1 MLSNSIKYCLGI
13 FFFYFFIF
21 KISYCNDKVPKNN
34 LYNLLRKEIV
44 ASNKDK
50 TSDELVK
57 FDIFFNKIIENYSDD
72 DISNI
77 VSHNIVNDAVYE
89 KTGFFYGG
97 DAYPNNTVLN
107 NINRCVSNIGKYFF
121 AYILSHPSSDLSE
134 IEMNQNVIKFLLN
147 DENVNRQIKEIL
159 KEFKGIEGD
168 IIDFYNPKSEMYDF
182 KKNYNLLRKFYF
194 FNRKNSNKNV
204 KSIYFK
210 KILSDIWNILIKPYF
225 SGLNIALYLASYFII
240 FDRITDNLLLK
251 LFQFLPIP
259 FVKEIIMLVYSYKIV
274 GALSSSKSVIGGILF
289 GAGIFT
295 SIKCYFNIYKKFR
308 SYAEDYKKI
317 ALRVSTFRK
326 MLLLMKNIYGIFENN
341 SDLNI
346 FMNKRLKNI
355 FNLINNN
362 SIPEVKWAVDNLL
375 KRDVSMIY
383 FSYKAPSVLAIYNI
397 FNDNRNV
404 FINAL
409 CELIRIDSFISLVDY
424 KKECGDNLSFARFIK
439 DNTRPIIKF
448 KNLWNPMLNVNT
460 AVKNNVS
467 IGEEFYNMLLCGHN
481 GGGKSTYLNAIL
493 INFILMQTF
502 GLSFSSYSE
511 VTVFQKILSFSNI
524 SDDINS
530 GDSLYKVEIKRLKD
544 YLQLCKE
551 TKTSDYFILSVFEE
565 PLSGTDSRSAISIL
579 TGIFKYL
586 NKNNDN
592 LINIISSHYN
602 RLSTLEQIP
611 GFRNFYT
618 DVIINHDGSLKY
630 LYKVKEG
637 VPKLS
642 LAIPIASKVGV
653 EDDVINVI
661 KSEYDAY
668 VE

>member
-134 IEMNQNVIKFLLN
+134 IEM
-147 DENVNRQIKEIL
+147 
-159 KEFKGIEGD
+159 
-168 IIDFYNPKSEMYDF
+168 YNPKSEMYDF

-511 VTVFQKILSFSNI
+511 ATVFQKILSFSNI

-551 TKTSDYFILSVFEE
+551 TKASDYFILSVFEE

-630 LYKVKEG
+630 LYKIKEG

-653 EDDVINVI
+653 ADDVINVI